1 MKVRK
6 IMSLCLAAAVIIG
19 MVGCGSTENDSAQG
33 GNDTQTEAPADKE
46 EAPAEKVTLK
56 IGQANFAAHG
66 TKAFAVVTSVVK
78 DGEIVL
84 AYIDEFQYMDSATTT
99 GVPNS
104 EGMAENIVEGK
115 VLGSKR
121 DNNETYS
128 KNMAEK
134 AGATVEIAT
143 NFDAVED
150 FVKGKKISELEE
162 LVGKTP
168 EEAVDAVTGAT
179 LVDTQGYIKAVLEAA
194 KKAEATTGVEF
205 SGNVEDLTL
214 AQSYA
219 AAHGTKSFAITS
231 TLVNKDEVVL
241 AYIDELQYMAAD
253 TTTGVANSDADLAA
267 NYVEGKMLG
276 SKRDNAESYSKN
288 MTEKA
293 GSTVAID
300 ANFNA
305 IQEFVQGKKISELE
319 ELTGKTA
326 EEVIDAVSGCTL
338 ADTTG
343 YVTAV
348 IEAAKAAK

>member
-1 MKVRK
+1 MRARK

-19 MVGCGSTENDSAQG
+19 MVGCGSTEKDSTQG
-33 GNDTQTEAPADKE
+33 GNNTQTETPNEK
-46 EAPAEKVTLK
+46 PAEKVTLK

-84 AYIDEFQYMDSATTT
+84 AYIDEFQYMDAASTT

-104 EGMAENIVEGK
+104 EGMAENIIEGK

-121 DNNETYS
+121 ENNETYS

-134 AGATVEIAT
+134 GGATVEIAT

-179 LVDTQGYIKAVLEAA
+179 LADTQGYIKAVLEAA

-205 SGNVEDLTL
+205 SGKVEDLAL
-214 AQSYA
+214 SQSYA

-276 SKRDNAESYSKN
+276 SKRDNAEAYSKN

-293 GSTVAID
+293 DSTVTID
-300 ANFNA
+300 ANFDA

-319 ELTGKTA
+319 DVTGKPA

-338 ADTTG
+338 VDTTG

>member
-1 MKVRK
+1 MKARK

-19 MVGCGSTENDSAQG
+19 MVGCGSTEKDSAQG

-194 KKAEATTGVEF
+194 KKAEATTG
-205 SGNVEDLTL
+205 EDLTL

-300 ANFNA
+300 ANFDA

-319 ELTGKTA
+319 EVTGKTA

>member
-6 IMSLCLAAAVIIG
+6 IMSLCLAAAVIVG
-19 MVGCGSTENDSAQG
+19 MVACGSTENDSTAQG
-33 GNDTQTEAPADKE
+33 GNNTQTEVQ
-46 EAPAEKVTLK
+46 AENVTLK

-84 AYIDEFQYMDSATTT
+84 AYIDEFQYMSADTTT

-104 EGMAENIVEGK
+104 EGMAENIIEDK

-121 DNNETYS
+121 ENNETYS

-134 AGATVEIAT
+134 AGSTVEIAT
-143 NFDAVED
+143 NFDAIED

-162 LVGKTP
+162 LVGKTA
-168 EEAVDAVTGAT
+168 EEVVDAVTGAT
-179 LVDTQGYIKAVLEAA
+179 LADTTGYIQAILEAA
-194 KKAEATTGVEF
+194 KVAESTTGVEF
-205 SGNVEDLTL
+205 DGNVEDLTL
-214 AQSYA
+214 SQSYA

-231 TLVNKDEVVL
+231 VLTNKDEVVL

-253 TTTGVANSDADLAA
+253 TTIGVANSDADLAE

-276 SKRDNAESYSKN
+276 SKRDNTESYSRN

-293 GSTVAID
+293 GSTVTID
-300 ANFNA
+300 ANFDA

-319 ELTGKTA
+319 EITGKTA

-343 YVTAV
+343 YITAV
-348 IEAAKAAK
+348 IEAAKATK

>member
-1 MKVRK
+1 MKARK

-19 MVGCGSTENDSAQG
+19 MVGCGSTEKDSAQG

-46 EAPAEKVTLK
+46 KAPAEKVTLK

-214 AQSYA
+214 AQNYA
-219 AAHGTKSFAITS
+219 AAHGTKLLI
-231 TLVNKDEVVL
+231 
-241 AYIDELQYMAAD
+241 LQ
-253 TTTGVANSDADLAA
+253 
-267 NYVEGKMLG
+267 
-276 SKRDNAESYSKN
+276 
-288 MTEKA
+288 
-293 GSTVAID
+293 
-300 ANFNA
+300 
-305 IQEFVQGKKISELE
+305 QE
-319 ELTGKTA
+319 
-326 EEVIDAVSGCTL
+326 
-338 ADTTG
+338 
-343 YVTAV
+343 
-348 IEAAKAAK
+348 